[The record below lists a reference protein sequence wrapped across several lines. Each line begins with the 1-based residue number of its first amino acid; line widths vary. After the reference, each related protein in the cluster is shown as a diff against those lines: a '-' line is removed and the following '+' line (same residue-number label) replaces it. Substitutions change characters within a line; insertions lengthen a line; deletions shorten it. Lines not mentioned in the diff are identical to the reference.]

1 MIEPERREEPA
12 PSRRRAFFWGIA
24 LGVVA
29 LFSVLTASGWVRDTL
44 LPGPQETRSDQAR
57 QIIQDSYFRKAGA
70 EELDNGSISG
80 MVSEIRKAS
89 GDKFS
94 HYFDPKTF
102 DRFNQATSGQFSGV
116 GLAVSEVPD
125 GLRVSQVYPDTPASR
140 AGIEVG
146 DKIVAV
152 EGKSIAGVSATAS
165 SARIK
170 GPPGTK
176 VTITVDPA
184 GGGHKRDVT
193 LERASVEIPSVAG
206 HIIRNDGHKIGY
218 LRLATFSA
226 GAHDEVRAEIDKLKK
241 KGAEGIVFDLRG
253 NGGGLLQEAV
263 LIGSIFVEKGPI
275 VITEGRSRPRQ
286 TYEATG
292 DAINPVPLVVLTN
305 RDTASASEIVTAA
318 LKENDLAKVVG
329 TRTYGKGTFQ
339 EVIHLKGGAALDLTV
354 GEYLTANGTSILG
367 TGVKPDVHVAD
378 EDPADGDQQLEKGLQ
393 VVSGE
398 IAAHGSG
405 GGKSG
410 AK

>member
-1 MIEPERREEPA
+1 M

-44 LPGPQETRSDQAR
+44 LPGSPETRSDQAR
-57 QIIQDSYFRKAGA
+57 QIIQDSYFHKAGD

-206 HIIRNDGHKIGY
+206 RIIRHNGHKIGY

-286 TYEATG
+286 TYQATG

-378 EDPADGDQQLEKGLQ
+378 GNPANGDQQLAKGLQ

-410 AK
+410 SK